1 MSLTPIPKMRFSRME
16 MGSPGRSEMK
26 LLLTITRSLCIG
38 SCLFFA
44 QASLDAQS
52 THDPASIVISKDD
65 VAMLGGWPI
74 ERRWYAI
81 VLERLRA
88 AGAKRIFIDIAF
100 PSSDILHPESDG
112 FFFQK
117 LERMPDVYLLSDDT
131 RFDATQNIVLGTRR
145 LASRRF
151 VAPFSKSFSF
161 HNGILEF
168 NPGEGALTDFFLPK
182 EFTHA
187 EITVDFPAEEIR
199 SDYSFR
205 QALQGQ
211 LSCAGKDVVIS
222 LDYPGITSYIVGPG
236 SEVVST
242 SALQLWTIRQI
253 EAGKYWIRLPLW
265 ETLLFACIILVPV
278 AIGVASRRKGL
289 WPGIIS
295 AALWLIVLGFLSAL
309 RIRFNAWWCL
319 ALAPGAG
326 FLLVQFISRW
336 KEARVSIGSARS
348 ELSAEHQS
356 DDTETV
362 QDLQHRLDYY
372 ERLSNQIP
380 VSELGQGVELHG
392 ILCHKESPVVEVLRK
407 AEMVAKNDIPVLIR
421 GESGTGKEMLAQ
433 FIHANSGRR
442 DRPIIAVNCGAL
454 NDNLIEAELFGYE
467 KGAFTGAFQ
476 QKPGR
481 FELADGGTLFLDEVS
496 ETSLAFQ
503 VKLLRVLQE
512 GVIERVGGTKTI
524 PVSVRVIAATHQDL
538 KRAIHKK
545 MFREDLFYRL
555 NGYDF
560 VLPPLR
566 ERPMDVEY
574 LFKHFLFEID
584 RDLKYSEPLIE
595 WLKSQ
600 PWPGNVRQLKAATR
614 RAVINAQLRKRSF
627 LIPKDFELLETED
640 GLTGTM
646 EQLAEQ
652 ILQKLR
658 GYEFQHRSI
667 SAVASDLMIHR
678 STVTEYLRG
687 WTVKYLN
694 AGEWNRDFVLA
705 SLRGTAPVSDEA
717 QLKKRVDEYV
727 EYIESRIVDGL
738 RNQQTDEQILGGKFR
753 NLPVAFRNDLAALVR
768 KKRMEI
774 RGSGDD

>member
-1 MSLTPIPKMRFSRME
+1 MR
-16 MGSPGRSEMK
+16 
-26 LLLTITRSLCIG
+26 LLLD
-38 SCLFFA
+38 FA
-44 QASLDAQS
+44 QWLPVGIALAALPQQSLDAQPS
-52 THDPASIVISKDD
+52 HNPVRIAISKDD
-65 VAMLGGWPI
+65 VTMLGGWPI

-81 VLERLRA
+81 ALEHLREA
-88 AGAKRIFIDIAF
+88 TAKRIFIDIAF

-112 FFFQK
+112 FFYRQ
-117 LERMPDVYLLSDDT
+117 LEQMPDVFLLSDDT
-131 RFDATQNIVLGTRR
+131 RYDAARHVVLGTKQ
-145 LASRRF
+145 LASERF
-151 VAPFSKSFSF
+151 VAPFSKGFSSS
-161 HNGILEF
+161 NGTLRF
-168 NPGEGALTDFFLPK
+168 NASAGTMTDFFLPRQ
-182 EFTHA
+182 FTRA
-187 EITVDFPAEEIR
+187 EVSIDFPADGIR
-199 SDYSFR
+199 PDFSFR

-211 LSCAGKDVVIS
+211 MSCSGRDVVLY

-236 SEVVST
+236 SQVLST
-242 SALQLWTIRQI
+242 SALQLWTIQQI
-253 EAGKYWIRLPLW
+253 QAGNYWIHLPLW
-265 ETLLFACIILVPV
+265 ETLLLAFIIILPSGFG
-278 AIGVASRRKGL
+278 IWKSRGGI
-289 WPGIIS
+289 WPGAVS
-295 AALWLIVLGFLSAL
+295 LVLWLAAVGLLSAL
-309 RIRFNAWWCL
+309 RIRFDAWWLL
-319 ALAPGAG
+319 ALIPGAG
-326 FLLVQFISRW
+326 FLVARFVIRW
-336 KEARVSIGSARS
+336 KEARMVNISARN
-348 ELSAEHQS
+348 ELVAGNQS
-356 DDTETV
+356 GDAAETV
-362 QDLQHRLDYY
+362 QELQHRLDYY

-380 VSELGQGVELHG
+380 VSELGQGIQSHG
-392 ILCHKESPVVEVLRK
+392 ILCHRDSSIVEVLRK
-407 AEMVAKNDIPVLIR
+407 AEMVAKNDIPVLIH

-442 DRPIIAVNCGAL
+442 DRPLIAVNCGAL

-512 GVIERVGGTKTI
+512 GLIERVGGTKTI

-538 KRAIHKK
+538 TRAIHKK
-545 MFREDLFYRL
+545 LFREDLFYRL

-584 RDLKYSEPLIE
+584 KDLKYSEPLIE

-600 PWPGNVRQLKAATR
+600 PWPGNVRQLKATTQ

-627 LIPKDFELLETED
+627 LIPKDFELLETKD
-640 GLTGTM
+640 VSAGMM

-652 ILQKLR
+652 VLRKLR
-658 GYEFQHRSI
+658 DYEFHHRSI
-667 SAVASDLMIHR
+667 SAVAADLMIHR

-694 AGEWNRDFVLA
+694 AGEWDRNFVLA

-738 RNQQTDEQILGGKFR
+738 QNQQTDEQILCGKFR
-753 NLPVAFRNDLAALVR
+753 NLPVVFRNDLAALIQ
-768 KKRMEI
+768 KKRTLI
-774 RGSGDD
+774 RSGDNG